1 MMKLKK
7 SKINRIVNVALIALV
22 CYVVVSLFVLQA
34 DISSYRRQLS
44 SLEEQCQ
51 EQELENQELDSLVK
65 RDSDFEYIV
74 KMAREKLGL
83 VFPDEHI
90 FYDASGNQ

>member
-1 MMKLKK
+1 MKLKK
-7 SKINRIVNVALIALV
+7 SKTNRIINVALIALV

-34 DISSYRRQLS
+34 DISSYRRQLTA
-44 SLEEQCQ
+44 LEAQCEEQQ
-51 EQELENQELDSLVK
+51 LENQELDSLVK

>member
-1 MMKLKK
+1 MKVKK
-7 SKINRIVNVALIALV
+7 SKVNRIVNVAIIALIG
-22 CYVVVSLFVLQA
+22 YVVVSLFVLQA
-34 DISSYRRQLS
+34 DISSRRRQLS
-44 SLEEQCQ
+44 VLEEQCQ
-51 EQELENQELDSLVK
+51 EQQLENQELDNLME

-83 VFPDEHI
+83 VFPEEHI